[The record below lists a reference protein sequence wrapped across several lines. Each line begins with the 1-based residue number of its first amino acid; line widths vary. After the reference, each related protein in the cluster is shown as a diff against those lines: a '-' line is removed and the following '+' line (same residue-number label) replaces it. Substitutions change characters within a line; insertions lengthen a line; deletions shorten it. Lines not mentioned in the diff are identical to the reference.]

1 MDIAADDSSA
11 LILTYRGVYF
21 YSRNNDED
29 WSAAFRR
36 PPLELRLGG
45 LAKAESI
52 TFGDSAGYACVTGEQ
67 RNAPIVRIDLSGV
80 AEK

>member
-21 YSRNNDED
+21 YSRNNDEN

-36 PPLELRLGG
+36 PPLELLLRRAGSVMWSRLRSDPTPATP
-45 LAKAESI
+45 L
-52 TFGDSAGYACVTGEQ
+52 
-67 RNAPIVRIDLSGV
+67 
-80 AEK
+80 